1 LAHALA
7 EPNEP
12 FGGLNVI
19 FAGDF
24 AQLPPVSAKALYSPD
39 SAVSPMIYGKMSIL
53 DQKNTIGKIIWQQI
67 TTVVILK
74 QNMRQTADTP
84 DDVKFRTALTNMR
97 FACCSKEDLQ
107 YLQSRTIGNRPGQ
120 PTFTR
125 KEFRNVSIITA
136 YYLIN
141 TI

>member
-1 LAHALA
+1 MVSCNALYSISARLAHALG

-39 SAVSPMIYGKMSIL
+39 STVAPMVYSKMSIL

-74 QNMRQTADTP
+74 QNMRSQAHKHGTFPASP
-84 DDVKFRTALTNMR
+84 EPRH
-97 FACCSKEDLQ
+97 LQ
-107 YLQSRTIGNRPGQ
+107 EQSHCRQ
-120 PTFTR
+120 PR
-125 KEFRNVSIITA
+125 YKHM
-136 YYLIN
+136 
-141 TI
+141 